1 MSEHYYTGRP
11 SSESRETAFET
22 AFAGE
27 TFRFVCDR
35 GVFSINELDEGT
47 RILLSPLPPLA
58 GRILDLGCGW
68 GPVGVILGCKYPRAQ
83 IVMSD
88 VNERAAALAEKNLAL
103 NGVKNA
109 RVVVSDGLEKVE
121 GTFDAVITNPPIR
134 AGKQVI
140 YRLFAESAEKL
151 NESGAVYIVIRRQQG
166 AESALKYLKT
176 VFAQVET
183 VEKSGGFWV
192 IRCDG
197 GKSDEV

>member
-22 AFAGE
+22 AFAGG
-27 TFRFVCDR
+27 TFRFACDR

-47 RILLSPLPPLA
+47 RILLSSLPPLA

-68 GPVGVILGCKYPRAQ
+68 GPVGVILGCKYPEAQ

-140 YRLFAESAEKL
+140 YRLFDEALSRLAPGGRL
-151 NESGAVYIVIRRQQG
+151 YIVIRRQQG
-166 AESALKYLKT
+166 AASALRYLKKANAR
-176 VFAQVET
+176 VIER
-183 VEKSGGFWV
+183 EKGYWVLCAGGE
-192 IRCDG
+192 
-197 GKSDEV
+197 SDE

>member
-1 MSEHYYTGRP
+1 MNDHYFTAAPGSEHR
-11 SSESRETAFET
+11 
-22 AFAGE
+22 FAEAEYVYRGE
-27 TFRFVCDR
+27 KLRFLTDA
-35 GVFSINELDEGT
+35 GVFSRGEVDFGT
-47 RILLSPLPPLA
+47 GALLRALPEEMT
-58 GRILDLGCGW
+58 GRVLDLGCGW
-68 GPVGVILGCKYPRAQ
+68 GAVGVSVGKKYPACRV
-83 IVMSD
+83 VMSD
-88 VNERAAALAEKNLAL
+88 VNERALELARKNAAA
-103 NGVKNA
+103 NGVQA
-109 RVVVSDGLEKVE
+109 EAVHSDGLEKVE
-121 GTFDAVITNPPIR
+121 GTFDYILTNPPIR

-151 NESGAVYIVIRRQQG
+151 NESGAVYIVIRKQQG